1 MSKQERFFNSLQA
14 EYTVQPNGVGDTPVV
29 QKADIPMEKGGYLI
43 FGTAHMHSG
52 VVNATLYGQVL
63 NNFIIMNYFCLLC
76 I

>member
-1 MSKQERFFNSLQA
+1 LQA
-14 EYTVQPNGVGDTPVV
+14 EYTIEPNNVSDTPHI

-63 NNFIIMNYFCLLC
+63 NNYVIIMNSFYD
-76 I
+76 